1 MAQRLNLIIRT
12 ENFNIMDTR
21 DQKLRDEILKVL
33 LNSRMTH
40 KNKMK
45 IMELMDKAFRKYMGI
60 FICQMKR
67 LKVRIFLT
75 GQCKAKG

>member
-1 MAQRLNLIIRT
+1 
-12 ENFNIMDTR
+12 MDTR

-60 FICQMKR
+60 IYLSDEEIESKDILNRSM
-67 LKVRIFLT
+67 
-75 GQCKAKG
+75 